1 MKSSI
6 SSETV
11 VIKDKEYTIAS
22 VSSSS
27 CSFGICNTTSAR
39 DKGIKETFYIG
50 NEALINIIQRSV
62 NDQYSNKVITQIS
75 SIDHCGDFSKRVEA
89 VCEDYFNNNKTAL
102 SALRPIL
109 DYIKNGLYII
119 YETEMLPTD
128 GAGNFFWPSYM
139 VSHELS
145 GSSTFNPVCRKNYP
159 LLPAFLVPTEAVSA
173 YNDKSIKASMDKVE
187 KEDGAY
193 GLCFHLSGMFCALL
207 SSHHDVTAAVI
218 QNKKIHCLVIEPIRN
233 ICFADEVENLAVP
246 GDNPEASHETEETK
260 PNENYLFS
268 CPIKIPFSK
277 VPNSILENFFMVRKN
292 TVDKYTESVTYSSNK
307 PPYLKGK
314 RALPDEITEKCDIMP
329 TGEMLQSAAMI
340 DHLNDEEIDALLRGE
355 IMLNNHYIIN
365 KNYYSSITIAFNY
378 LQYKDFGK
386 FLDFAEAVLRNE
398 DLAAVHQFAA
408 SRLQS
413 IMHERINRIFTEI
426 NESESQVYVP
436 IKSLAEKYLKRYK
449 MYKETADIRKQ
460 NSKQQSSKK
469 PSSDG
474 RDALNLSQKIK
485 DVAALNQ
492 MASSHEKK
500 N

>member
-1 MKSSI
+1 MKASI
-6 SSETV
+6 SSETI
-11 VIKDKEYTIAS
+11 VIKDKEYTVVS
-22 VSSSS
+22 VSSSP

-39 DKGIKETFYIG
+39 DKGIKETFYVG
-50 NEALINIIQRSV
+50 NEALVNIIQRSV
-62 NDQYSNKVITQIS
+62 NDQYSNKIITQIS
-75 SIDHCGDFSKRVEA
+75 SIDHCGDFPKRVETA
-89 VCEDYFNNNKTAL
+89 CEDYFNNNKTAL

-119 YETEMLPTD
+119 YESEMLPTD

-145 GSSTFNPVCRKNYP
+145 GSSTFNPVCRKDHP

-187 KEDGAY
+187 KEEGAY

-207 SSHHDVTAAVI
+207 SNHHDVTAALM
-218 QNKKIHCLVIEPIRN
+218 QNKKIHCLIIEPIRN
-233 ICFADEVENLAVP
+233 ICFADE
-246 GDNPEASHETEETK
+246 TEEMTLSEEESEAEETIK
-260 PNENYLFS
+260 ENFLFS
-268 CPIKIPFSK
+268 CPAKIPFSK

-292 TVDKYTESVTYSSNK
+292 TIDKYTESVTFSSNK

-329 TGEMLQSAAMI
+329 TGEMLQSAATI
-340 DHLNDEEIDALLRGE
+340 DHLTDEEIDALLRGE
-355 IMLNNHYIIN
+355 IMLNNQYIIN

-378 LQYKDFGK
+378 LQYKDFNK

-426 NESESQVYVP
+426 NESESKVYVP

-449 MYKETADIRKQ
+449 MYKETADFRKQ
-460 NSKQQSSKK
+460 AAGGTKVKKQ
-469 PSSDG
+469 PASDG

-485 DVAALNQ
+485 DAAALDQ
-492 MASSHEKK
+492 MSAAK
-500 N
+500 NNS